1 MKRFLCLMLALILA
15 FSLFACK
22 SGGEEEERLPPAF
35 GILSKQ
41 LTLRK
46 YAESGKY
53 VGFTGEE
60 FERLYGTD
68 VESITISAL
77 PEESAGRLIFGG
89 AAVLTGQCLPAE
101 KLGFLRFA
109 PADGAKSAS
118 FCFTGQAR
126 GFAGR
131 EISCVIDIGTGTN
144 LAPAAADGGTET
156 ASGIPVFG
164 RLDVTD
170 PEGDA
175 LEFSVVSYP
184 RGGELRLKSDG
195 SYVYYPKAD
204 YDGSDTLVYTAT
216 DKYGNA
222 SRTAKL
228 DISVRENPTGLYF
241 ADMADDAAHYAAYR
255 MCSANVMTYRRESG
269 SYYFDPDTPVSRA
282 EYLVMIMTVCGADT
296 ALTAVADS
304 AASDDGGLSSGIKG
318 YITAAAEKGIIRLEN
333 GKFRPY
339 DTVTASEAAFTAA
352 RLLSLAGEDTLAAAI
367 SSGVVS
373 AGTDGG
379 KKLTKRDIADILA
392 SAADYITQSGLQNGG
407 AA

>member
-1 MKRFLCLMLALILA
+1 MKRFLCLFFALILA
-15 FSLFACK
+15 FSLVACTG
-22 SGGEEEERLPPAF
+22 GGEEEEKLPPAF

-53 VGFTGEE
+53 VGFTAAE

-68 VESITISAL
+68 VESITVASL
-77 PEESAGRLIFGG
+77 PEESEGRLMYGG
-89 AAVLTGQCLPAE
+89 ANVLVGQCIPAD

-109 PADGAKSAS
+109 PADGAKNAA
-118 FCFTGQAR
+118 FRFTGQAQ

-131 EISCVIDIGTGTN
+131 EISCVIDVGTGSN
-144 LAPAAADGGTET
+144 LAPAAIDGSVET

-195 SYVYYPKAD
+195 SFVYYPTAD
-204 YDGSDTLVYTAT
+204 YSGEDALVYTAT

-228 DISVRENPTGLYF
+228 TLSVAENTSGLCF

-255 MCSANVMTYRRESG
+255 MCGENVMTYRRESC

-282 EYLVMIMTVCGADT
+282 EYLVMIMSACGADN

-304 AASDDGGLSSGIKG
+304 AASDDTGLSSGIKG

-333 GKFRPY
+333 GKFRPH

-352 RLLSLAGEDTLAAAI
+352 RLLDLSGEDTLAAAI
-367 SSGVVS
+367 KAAVIP
-373 AGTDGG
+373 AGTDG
-379 KKLTKRDIADILA
+379 KKQLTKRDAAYILA
-392 SAADYITQSGLQNGG
+392 SAADYMTQSGMLGG
-407 AA
+407 TT

>member
-126 GFAGR
+126 
-131 EISCVIDIGTGTN
+131 
-144 LAPAAADGGTET
+144 
-156 ASGIPVFG
+156 
-164 RLDVTD
+164 
-170 PEGDA
+170 
-175 LEFSVVSYP
+175 
-184 RGGELRLKSDG
+184 LKSDG

-296 ALTAVADS
+296 ALAAVADS

-339 DTVTASEAAFTAA
+339 DTVTASEASFTAA